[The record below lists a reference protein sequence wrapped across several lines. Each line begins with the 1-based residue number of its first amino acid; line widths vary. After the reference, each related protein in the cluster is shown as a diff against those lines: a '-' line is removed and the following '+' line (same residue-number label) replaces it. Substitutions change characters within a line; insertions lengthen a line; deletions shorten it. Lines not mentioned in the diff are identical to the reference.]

1 MSSKKSEAK
10 LTATSA
16 QVNVSD
22 HDYTPMET
30 SGSSYG
36 KRKDHTPTPTKSSVP
51 PNKIKASQEPK
62 EHPSAL
68 VEAIEK
74 LTMKMDTFG
83 EQLQETTVMVA
94 SVAKL
99 AEINAAEIKECKA
112 QLKAVEKEMPQL
124 IRENKELTER
134 VTEMERYK
142 RRWNLKIQGLKEK
155 ENEQIRQEIISILS
169 EIAPQWAASM
179 ETVIDSV
186 HRLGK
191 REERGHRQVI
201 IQFVMRHQRDEIWR
215 LTKNSKFCKE
225 AGIRFKQDFC
235 KADREARAAV
245 WPKMEQARSAGKS
258 IYYRGHMDFIDG
270 KRVLVDT

>member
-1 MSSKKSEAK
+1 MSSKKSKAK

-16 QVNVSD
+16 QANVSE
-22 HDYTPMET
+22 HDYIPMET

-36 KRKDHTPTPTKSSVP
+36 KRKGQPPTPTKSSIP

-62 EHPSAL
+62 EHPSVL

-83 EQLQETTVMVA
+83 EQLRETTVMVA

-99 AEINAAEIKECKA
+99 AEINAAEIKECKVL
-112 QLKAVEKEMPQL
+112 LKAVEKEMPQL

-155 ENEQIRQEIISILS
+155 EKKKLS
-169 EIAPQWAASM
+169 
-179 ETVIDSV
+179 
-186 HRLGK
+186 
-191 REERGHRQVI
+191 RES
-201 IQFVMRHQRDEIWR
+201 D
-215 LTKNSKFCKE
+215 C
-225 AGIRFKQDFC
+225 
-235 KADREARAAV
+235 
-245 WPKMEQARSAGKS
+245 
-258 IYYRGHMDFIDG
+258 Y
-270 KRVLVDT
+270 